1 MDRGM
6 TGVGNSNVI
15 EFDSRFA
22 HGSITAQRMASQRQ
36 TSTPL
41 TRPSRTIE
49 ERAITED

>member
-6 TGVGNSNVI
+6 TSVGNGNVI

-22 HGSITAQRMASQRQ
+22 HGSTTAQRMASQRQ

-41 TRPSRTIE
+41 TMPSRTIE